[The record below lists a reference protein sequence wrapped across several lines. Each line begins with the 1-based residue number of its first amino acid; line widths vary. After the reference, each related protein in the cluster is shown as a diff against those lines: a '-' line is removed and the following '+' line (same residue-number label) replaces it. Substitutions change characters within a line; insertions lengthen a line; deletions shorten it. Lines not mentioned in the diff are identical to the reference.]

1 MQYTTTYSSSI
12 GMICLTADEIGLT
25 RLWFDTEK
33 FYKDSLE
40 KEYEKKEV
48 PIFGVAKKWLDIYF
62 SGQKPEFMPK
72 LHISGSSFQLSV
84 WKLLCQIP
92 YGKTTTYGEL
102 AKIVAKERGISCM
115 SAQAIGGAVG
125 HNRISIIIPCHRVIG
140 SNGSLTGYGGGLDK
154 KKKLLLLEGVDI
166 EI

>member
-1 MQYTTTYSSSI
+1 MQYTTMYQSPI
-12 GMICLTADEIGLT
+12 GEILLTADEIGLT
-25 RLWFDTEK
+25 GLWFDTEK
-33 FYKDSLE
+33 FYTDSLE
-40 KEYEKKEV
+40 KGYERKEV
-48 PIFGVAKKWLDIYF
+48 PVFGAAKKWLDIYF

-72 LHISGSSFQLSV
+72 LRISGSSFQLSV

-92 YGKTTTYGEL
+92 YGETTTYGEL
-102 AKIVAKERGISCM
+102 AKIVAKERGISRM

-125 HNRISIIIPCHRVIG
+125 HNRISIMIPCHRIIG